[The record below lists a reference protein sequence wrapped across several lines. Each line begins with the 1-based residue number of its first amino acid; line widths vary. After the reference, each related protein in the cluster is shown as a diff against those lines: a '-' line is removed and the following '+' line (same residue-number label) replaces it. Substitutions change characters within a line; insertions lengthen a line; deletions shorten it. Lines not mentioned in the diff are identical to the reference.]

1 MSMTTFPAVGAFM
14 IGMVFGVSA
23 CKADASA
30 DANTSEIV
38 LASEVDWGA
47 LNPARGAQGP
57 RAANLWG
64 DRTAAGAS
72 GFLVKFVDGFR
83 SPPHIH
89 NITYRGVVI
98 RGDVHND
105 DPAAGP
111 MWMPSA
117 SYWSQPAGEVHV
129 TAARGKDN
137 LIYVEIQQG
146 PYLVQ
151 PAEHAMDTGER
162 PINVH
167 ASNIVWLDASE
178 TSWIEAGERTQETP
192 QLAFL
197 WGHRQ
202 ENLSRGTL
210 VRLPIGFHGSIRFNG
225 STHQAVVIQG
235 ELKLRTADHAA
246 PKALPPGSYFRS
258 TNAIL
263 QVSPESDERCILYVR
278 SRDAFVIDSSGVAMS
293 AGM

>member
-1 MSMTTFPAVGAFM
+1 MTKTTLLAVGGLAVGAAL
-14 IGMVFGVSA
+14 SA
-23 CKADASA
+23 SSSSA
-30 DANTSEIV
+30 REMDRKTCDDSTEIV
-38 LASEVDWGA
+38 LASEVEWGA

-64 DRTAAGAS
+64 DRTDAGPS
-72 GFLVKFVDGFR
+72 GFLVKFVDGFK

-111 MWMPSA
+111 MWMPTA
-117 SYWSQPAGEVHV
+117 SYWTPPAGEVHV

-151 PAEHAMDTGER
+151 PSEHAADNGER

-167 ASNIVWLDASE
+167 ASNVVWLDASA
-178 TSWIEAGERTQETP
+178 TSWIDGGKRMKENP

-197 WGHRQ
+197 WGHHQ
-202 ENLSRGTL
+202 GSLARGTL
-210 VRLPIGFHGSIRFNG
+210 IRLPIGFRGSMRFNG
-225 STHQAVVIQG
+225 STHRAVVIQG
-235 ELKLRTADHAA
+235 EPKVRTADHAA
-246 PKALPPGSYFRS
+246 PKPLPPGSYFRS
-258 TNAIL
+258 TNATL
-263 QVSPESDERCILYVR
+263 QVSSESDEPCILYVR
-278 SRDAFVIDSSGVAMS
+278 SNGPFVVKTD
-293 AGM
+293 